1 MAYREVSVF
10 EIREVLRLWLRGG
23 GHRAV
28 SRLSGV
34 DRKTVRRYVEAAEQ
48 AGADAAGGEE
58 QLTDLLV
65 GEVCARVRPARPAG
79 HGVAWEALIPER
91 ELIKGWLVDD
101 GLNCVKVHEL
111 LCRKGI
117 TVPYRTLHRFAVAEC
132 GFGRRQP
139 TVRVADGEP
148 GAELQVDFGK
158 MGFLVDAETGQRRLV
173 QALIFT
179 ACYSRHSFVWLSYS
193 QTTAA
198 VIAGFEAAWRFFG
211 GVFAVVIP
219 DNLKAIVDQSGST
232 DRRLNSAFLE
242 YAQARGFAVDPA
254 RVRTPTDKP
263 RVERTVPFVRGS
275 FWAGETFA
283 GLADAQARA
292 EEWCRVRAGMRVH
305 GTTQARPAEVFA
317 AEEAPKLRAA
327 PAGDYDL
334 PTYPHP
340 KVHRDHHIEVDKA
353 LYSVPGSLIG
363 QRVSVRADSKL
374 VKVFHRG
381 QLVKTHVRVDP
392 GRRQTDPADLPAEK
406 TIYAMRDIAALGRLA
421 DAQGPSVGAYATA
434 LLDVD
439 LPWTKMRQVYRLLGL
454 GRRYGPERLDEACRK
469 ALEVERV
476 DVTFV
481 TRILEQAAESKD
493 HEPRP
498 AGTVI
503 QGRFFR
509 DSSHFAVSGRPDG
522 APGKRVDQ

>member
-1 MAYREVSVF
+1 
-10 EIREVLRLWLRGG
+10 
-23 GHRAV
+23 
-28 SRLSGV
+28 
-34 DRKTVRRYVEAAEQ
+34 
-48 AGADAAGGEE
+48 
-58 QLTDLLV
+58 
-65 GEVCARVRPARPAG
+65 
-79 HGVAWEALIPER
+79 
-91 ELIKGWLVDD
+91 
-101 GLNCVKVHEL
+101 

-158 MGFLVDAETGQRRLV
+158 MGFLVDADTGQRRLV

-193 QTTAA
+193 QTTGA

-232 DRRLNSAFLE
+232 DRRLNPAFLE

-317 AEEAPKLRAA
+317 AEEAPRLRAA

-374 VKVFHRG
+374 VKIFHRG

-421 DAQGPSVGAYATA
+421 AAQGPSVGAYAAA

-469 ALEVERV
+469 ALDVERV

-493 HEPRP
+493 PDQRP

-509 DSSHFAVSGRPDG
+509 DASHFTVSGRPG
-522 APGKRVDQ
+522 GTPGKGTGR